1 MLREYYK
8 RLWNHWQV
16 HSFFHWLID
25 WLIDKADFSLSISFY
40 PPGEKALQLDQQLAL
55 GRIAEEGEEDP
66 RVDDEVAELKAQ
78 LAQVG
83 RDGRQVLQLDLAQHA
98 GMKKKEKNY
107 VIIEHW
113 DDKRVTGRSTRTL
126 GPA

>member
-1 MLREYYK
+1 M
-8 RLWNHWQV
+8 
-16 HSFFHWLID
+16 
-25 WLIDKADFSLSISFY
+25 IDKADFSLSISFY

-98 GMKKKEKNY
+98 GLKKKEKNY

-113 DDKRVTGRSTRTL
+113 NDKRVTGRSTRTL